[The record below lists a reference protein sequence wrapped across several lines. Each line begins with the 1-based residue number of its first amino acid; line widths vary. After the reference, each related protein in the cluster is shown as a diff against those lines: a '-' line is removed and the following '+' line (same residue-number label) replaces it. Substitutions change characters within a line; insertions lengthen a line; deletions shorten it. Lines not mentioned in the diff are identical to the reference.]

1 MGGVGNQVVGNR
13 GFGHGDDVVRCGRL
27 GLQFCDPFL
36 GLPELAGACEFPVKD
51 LIDGLLAVGV
61 EGAVF
66 FYMFKFRC
74 FKFIRIKDFFVFL

>member
-36 GLPELAGACEFPVKD
+36 GLLELVSMFGFPVKQGVNV
-51 LIDGLLAVGV
+51 GLAEGV
-61 EGAVF
+61 EGTVF
-66 FYMFKFRC
+66 FYN
-74 FKFIRIKDFFVFL
+74 IPFVVGK